1 MKVRFYNF
9 KKRVNSCK
17 QPTGTYTEKECR
29 WKEETSTHD
38 PIIEISGNPNMYW
51 NYAYIPDWG
60 KCYFVRDVTT
70 EASGLS
76 RYSLTEDVLAT
87 HRAEIRDSKQLVAFC
102 SDAAGYDKYR
112 PDPRITVSTTKTVTS
127 VTHSMS
133 MLNSTGCYIL
143 TVHNNS
149 PIAEAVGFGVSYMLN
164 AANMAEL
171 REWMGSPSVLASLQS
186 YFGGGTPLQSIF
198 GCIWIPFAYT
208 ESDATLGTV
217 VNNVLIGNQSSQLA
231 GYDIKAVRLFGFVTK
246 TESIALSLSGVLRD
260 DFRRCEPYT
269 SAALHLP
276 GCGVIGFNLS
286 DWVTAHQVQMSA
298 ILEITTGNILYVL
311 RDPDG
316 HIVQTASACLAAQCP
331 LAQMTTNVQG
341 AVNSVI
347 GFASGVAA
355 VATGGIGVAIGAQ
368 MLASASQAA
377 LAVNQRAPS
386 VSGHVG
392 GRVSSQVTTV
402 SLTIFEAQTED
413 PGGSDYVD
421 LKGRTSGK
429 VCTLSSLIGFIQCVE
444 ASVPIAGNK
453 EEADEINSYLNSG
466 IFME

>member
-17 QPTGTYTEKECR
+17 QPTGAYTEKECR

-38 PIIEISGNPNMYW
+38 PVIEINGNPNISW

-60 KCYFVRDVTT
+60 KLYFVRDVTT

-112 PDPRITVSTTKTVTS
+112 PDPRISVSTTRTVTS
-127 VTHSMS
+127 VAQNIS
-133 MLNSTGCYIL
+133 MLSTTGCYIL
-143 TVHNNS
+143 TVMNNS
-149 PIAEAVGFGVSYMLN
+149 PIANAVGFGVSYMIN
-164 AANMAEL
+164 AANMAVL
-171 REWMGSPSVLASLQS
+171 REWFGSPNTLASLQQ
-186 YFGGGTPLQSIF
+186 YLGGGKPLDSIF
-198 GCIWIPFAYT
+198 SCIWIPFAYT
-208 ESDATLGTV
+208 EADATLGTV
-217 VNNVLIGNQSSQLA
+217 VNNVLIGNLSSQVA
-231 GYDIKAVRLFGFVTK
+231 GYNITAVRLSGFVTK
-246 TESIALSLSGVLRD
+246 TESIALSLLGVLRD

-276 GCGVIGFNLS
+276 GCGVVAFNLS
-286 DWVTAHQVQMSA
+286 DWVTSHQVQISA

-316 HIVQTASACLAAQCP
+316 HIVQTASASLAAQCP
-331 LAQMTTNVQG
+331 LGQMTMNVQG
-341 AVNSVI
+341 AVNSVV

-355 VATGGIGVAIGAQ
+355 IATGGVGVAIGAS
-368 MLASASQAA
+368 MLANASQGA
-377 LAVNQRAPS
+377 LSANQRAAS
-386 VSGHVG
+386 ISGHVG
-392 GRVSSQVTTV
+392 GRVSSQVTSV
-402 SLTIFEAQTED
+402 SLTIFEAQTEN
-413 PGGSDYVD
+413 PGGTDYVD
-421 LKGRTSGK
+421 LRGRTSGK
-429 VCTLSSLIGFIQCVE
+429 VCTLSSLIGFIQCIE

-453 EEADEINSYLNSG
+453 EESDEINSYLNSG
-466 IFME
+466 FFME